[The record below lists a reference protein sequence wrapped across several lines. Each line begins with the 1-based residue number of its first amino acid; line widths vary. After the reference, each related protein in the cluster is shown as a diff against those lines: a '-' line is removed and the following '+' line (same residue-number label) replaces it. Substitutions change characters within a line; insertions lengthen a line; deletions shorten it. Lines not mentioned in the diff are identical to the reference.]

1 VEEIERREKVIEQ
14 VRLQHAQSEAQRY
27 RKREIDLAWREHI
40 SRSRIM
46 DLEKDARA
54 RLDKDRKQVRQ
65 SISWATQTDSFDLPR
80 QCSGNL

>member
-1 VEEIERREKVIEQ
+1 MPGEEVVVAKIPVEEIERREKVIEQ

-65 SISWATQTDSFDLPR
+65 T
-80 QCSGNL
+80 